1 MIARQGDKTMDRRA
15 LLAVLAL
22 FAPAPVG
29 AGEGMW
35 TLDNPPLAL
44 LKEQFDFAPDSGWL
58 ERVRLASVRFMDGG
72 SGAFVSRE
80 GLMATNHHVALS
92 CIQNVSSAQKDLI
105 AGGFPAASRA
115 GELACPG
122 YEVNVLV
129 GSEDVTGKVRAAVSD
144 AKSDRESGERRR
156 RAVAALEQAC
166 LKQTG
171 LRCEVV
177 PLYGGGELWLY
188 RYKKYTDVRLVF
200 APEEGIAFFGGD
212 PDNFTFPRHNLDV
225 AFFRAYEN
233 GAPVRPASHFKWSTG
248 GAADGELVFAMGNP
262 GSTSRL
268 LTTAQLQSEREVVQP
283 MRLKVIDGMLEALR
297 AWSARSPEN
306 ARRAVDDLRTY
317 ENSQKARRGFSNAL
331 RDEAAMARKAAAEK
345 ELRAR
350 VAADPELAAAV
361 GDPWSAVAEATA
373 RLDARYA
380 ETRLT
385 GFLGSELLGIAG
397 LVVQYVVEAK
407 KPNDQRLESYRDSA
421 LASLE
426 NELYSTAPL
435 HKDLEE
441 AKLQER
447 LRQSEEML
455 GREHPF
461 VRAVL
466 GGRTPAEVARE
477 AVAGTKLESASARR
491 ALVKGGTAAVERST
505 DSMIVLAR
513 RIDPFYRAITRF
525 MEDEIDPVLTR
536 ASEKLALARFK
547 TYGRSSYP
555 DATFTLRLSY
565 GTVAAFPASG
575 TIAAPRTT
583 FHGLYDRWASWGGKP
598 PWNLPARWVERK
610 SRLELTTPFN
620 FVTTNDTV
628 GGSSGSP
635 VINKG
640 CELVGVVFDGNIE
653 SLAGDYYYDETLN
666 RTVAVDARGILE
678 ALRHVYDAESL
689 VQELLG
695 S

>member
-1 MIARQGDKTMDRRA
+1 MDRRGFFVFLA
-15 LLAVLAL
+15 LLSA
-22 FAPAPVG
+22 APLG
-29 AGEGMW
+29 AAEGMW
-35 TLDNPPLAL
+35 TLDNPPLSQ
-44 LKEQFDFAPDSGWL
+44 LKEQFGFTPDAAWL

-80 GLMATNHHVALS
+80 GLMVTNHHVALT
-92 CIQNVSSAQKDLI
+92 CIQNVSTAQKDLI
-105 AGGFPAASRA
+105 AGGFPAASRTT
-115 GELACPG
+115 ELACPG

-129 GSEDVTGKVRAAVSD
+129 GSEDVTSRVQASSAA
-144 AKSDRESGERRR
+144 AKTDRESGEMRR
-156 RAVAALEQAC
+156 RAIAGLEQAC
-166 LKQTG
+166 LKATG

-177 PLYGGGELWLY
+177 ELYGGGELWLY

-212 PDNFTFPRHNLDV
+212 PDNFTFPRHNLDI

-233 GAPVRPASHFKWSTG
+233 GAPVRPTSFFKWSTA
-248 GAADGELVFAMGNP
+248 GAGDGDLVLSLGNP

-268 LTTAQLQSEREVVQP
+268 LTMAQLRSERDVVQP
-283 MRLKVIDGMLEALR
+283 TRLKQLDGMLDALR
-297 AWSARSPEN
+297 AYAAGSPES

-317 ENSQKARRGFSNAL
+317 ENSQKARRGFRAAL
-331 RDEAAMARKAAAEK
+331 RDEAAMAKKAAAED

-350 VAADPELAAAV
+350 VAADAELAKAV
-361 GDPWSAVAEATA
+361 GDPWSAVAEATS

-380 ETRLT
+380 ELRHA

-397 LVVQYVVEAK
+397 VVVQYVVETK
-407 KPNDQRLESYRDSA
+407 KPNGERLEPYRDSS

-426 NELYSTAPL
+426 NGLYSTAPI

-441 AKLQER
+441 AKLRER
-447 LRQSEEML
+447 LRQSEEAL
-455 GREHPF
+455 GKDHPF

-477 AVAGTKLESASARR
+477 AVAGTRLDDASARR
-491 ALVKGGTAAVERST
+491 ALVKGGASAVEKSA
-505 DSMIVLAR
+505 DSMIALAR
-513 RIDPFYRAITRF
+513 KIDPFYRTLTRF
-525 MEDEIDPVLTR
+525 QQDEIDPALTR

-547 TYGRSSYP
+547 AYGRSSYP
-555 DATFTLRLSY
+555 DATFTLRLTY
-565 GTVAAFPASG
+565 GTVAGFPALG
-575 TIAAPRTT
+575 TTVAPRTT
-583 FHGLYDRWASWGGKP
+583 FHGLYDRWASWGGKS
-598 PWNLPARWVERK
+598 PWSLPARWVERK
-610 SRLELTTPFN
+610 GKLELTTPFN
-620 FVTTNDTV
+620 FVTTNDAV

-640 CELVGVVFDGNIE
+640 CELVGVLFDGNIE
-653 SLAGDYYYDETLN
+653 SLAGDYYYDEKIN
-666 RTVAVDARGILE
+666 RAVAVDSRGILE
-678 ALRHVYDAESL
+678 ALRSVYDADSL